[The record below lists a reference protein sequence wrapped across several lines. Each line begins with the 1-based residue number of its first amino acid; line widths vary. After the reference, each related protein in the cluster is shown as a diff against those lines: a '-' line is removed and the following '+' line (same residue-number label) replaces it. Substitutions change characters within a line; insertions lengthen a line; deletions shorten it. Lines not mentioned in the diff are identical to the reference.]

1 MAVHASCKGARRV
14 GRVVSP
20 RPAADRY
27 TPEVRLTLA
36 EYVRLLKCTRG
47 SGRPGC
53 HQYYALWVILGN
65 LGLRITEALTVR
77 LEDLVIGGPGGGRPL
92 GLPVGSDVEC
102 MIRLRTLKQRRRKKA
117 RAVVQ
122 VRVVHPQV
130 VRVLLAW
137 ARRARLK
144 PGDRLFP
151 MTRQVAW
158 EAFKRYRDLAGLPT
172 GLSLHSLRHF
182 RGDVDYEA
190 TRDLRWVAYR
200 LRHKSLGTTARY
212 TTVGRRQEAELVQ
225 KIGAIT

>member
-1 MAVHASCKGARRV
+1 MAVQAACKGARRV
-14 GRVVSP
+14 GRVVRQTSG
-20 RPAADRY
+20 ADRY

-65 LGLRITEALTVR
+65 LGLRITEALNIVRDDLDPEAGTVR
-77 LEDLVIGGPGGGRPL
+77 LH
-92 GLPVGSDVEC
+92 
-102 MIRLRTLKQRRRKKA
+102 TLKQRRR
-117 RAVVQ
+117 RAGVPTVQ
-122 VRVVHPQV
+122 IRTVHAKV
-130 VRVLLAW
+130 MRVLLAW
-137 ARRARLK
+137 SRRAKVKGAR
-144 PGDRLFP
+144 RLFP
-151 MTRQVAW
+151 VSRQVAW
-158 EAFKRYRDLAGLPT
+158 EAFKRYRDLAGLPK

-182 RGDVDYEA
+182 RGDVDYQA

-212 TTVGRRQEAELVQ
+212 TTVGRAQEAELVQ

>member
-14 GRVVSP
+14 GRLVRP
-20 RPAADRY
+20 RPASDRY
-27 TPEVRLTLA
+27 TPEVRLTQE

-65 LGLRITEALTVR
+65 LGLRITEALNIVRDDLDPEAGTVR
-77 LEDLVIGGPGGGRPL
+77 LH
-92 GLPVGSDVEC
+92 
-102 MIRLRTLKQRRRKKA
+102 TLKQRRR
-117 RAVVQ
+117 RSGLPTVQ
-122 VRVVHPQV
+122 IRTVHGKV
-130 VRVLLAW
+130 MRVLLAW
-137 ARRARLK
+137 SRRAKLK
-144 PGDRLFP
+144 GARRLFP
-151 MTRQVAW
+151 VTRQVAW
-158 EAFKRYRDLAGLPT
+158 EAFKRYRDLAGLPK

-182 RGDVDYEA
+182 RGDVDYQA

-212 TTVGRRQEAELVQ
+212 TTVGRRQEEELVQ